1 MEARCYYQFHTRLT
15 CKRSVIM
22 RGGYQKDRDPA
33 FPLHARAGHCSV
45 TADDNGRDLECL
57 T

>member
-22 RGGYQKDRDPA
+22 RGGYQKDCDPA
-33 FPLHARAGHCSV
+33 FPLDARAGHCSV